1 MNFDVLIIGAGP
13 VGSSLACK
21 LSSFGLKVALAD
33 KKTTIGKQ
41 ACSGLFSR
49 RITKYFDLEDD
60 MIENVVE
67 GAVFHTRSCD
77 FEVRKGKPEAL
88 VVDRL
93 KFDRFIL
100 KKAADSGAH
109 TLFGTRPISY
119 MRTNEGIKTY
129 LGNAKSSL
137 EITAKLII
145 GADGASSTVRQ
156 AFNLKSN
163 LRYVNGILSYY
174 PIKNTSPLVELYYSP
189 NIAPGFFAW
198 KIPRGNRTEFGLAT
212 DTQHNHLEY
221 FKRFLKK
228 FNLKLSRFYAHPI
241 CFGNQ
246 KSVSDRALLIGDA
259 AAQVKPFSGGGII
272 YGLLCADIAAK
283 AISQAFDKND
293 FREEF
298 LKEHYEDKWKQKL
311 MPKIELG
318 LGIRN
323 ILDTLN
329 DRELDTFFEM
339 LKDQKNAIESL
350 GDMDFL

>member
-13 VGSSLACK
+13 IGSSLACK

-33 KKTTIGKQ
+33 KKTTIGKH

-67 GAVFHTRSCD
+67 GAIFHTKSCD

-109 TLFGTRPISY
+109 TFFGARLISCVCADDSI
-119 MRTNEGIKTY
+119 RANIDTPKGPR
-129 LGNAKSSL
+129 
-137 EITAKLII
+137 EITANLIV
-145 GADGASSTVRQ
+145 GADGAASTVRQ
-156 AFNLKSN
+156 AFSLKGD

-174 PIKNTSPLVELYYSP
+174 PMKNTSPLVELYYGP
-189 NIAPGFFAW
+189 GTAPGFFAW

-212 DTQHNHLEY
+212 DIRHNHLEY
-221 FKRFLKK
+221 FRRFLKK
-228 FNLKLSRFYAHPI
+228 FNLELSDFYAHPI
-241 CFGNQ
+241 CFGKQ
-246 KSVSDRALLIGDA
+246 QSAAERVLLAGDA
-259 AAQVKPFSGGGII
+259 AAQVKPLSGGGII
-272 YGLLCADIAAK
+272 YGMICVDIAAK
-283 AISQAFDKND
+283 AISCAFDKDD
-293 FREEF
+293 FTEEF
-298 LKEHYEDKWKQKL
+298 LKKHYDDKWKQKL

-323 ILDTLN
+323 TLDSLN
-329 DRELDTFFEM
+329 DRELDTFFGM
-339 LKDQKNAIESL
+339 LKEQKGAIESL